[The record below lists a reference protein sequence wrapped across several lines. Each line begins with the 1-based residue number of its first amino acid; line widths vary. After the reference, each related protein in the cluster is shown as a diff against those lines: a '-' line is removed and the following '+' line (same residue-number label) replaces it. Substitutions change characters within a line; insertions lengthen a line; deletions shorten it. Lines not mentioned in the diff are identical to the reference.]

1 MLRSHVRLQ
10 HSVRLEAKQMM
21 SDNRNL
27 YCTMNML
34 RCQSQHVVFLGG
46 PPKNKDT
53 QKTHLDQD
61 KIWNNDMSVMLERG
75 YQKTKI
81 LEISHYT
88 LLQFTSRMKK
98 QFEIHIVHLLL
109 PCMTFP
115 FMNKHAKYKIIG
127 KSLP

>member
-61 KIWNNDMSVMLERG
+61 KIWNNDMSVMLEPNV
-75 YQKTKI
+75 QK
-81 LEISHYT
+81 
-88 LLQFTSRMKK
+88 SRN
-98 QFEIHIVHLLL
+98 FSLYFAAVHL
-109 PCMTFP
+109 TDE
-115 FMNKHAKYKIIG
+115 KTI
-127 KSLP
+127 